1 MFLSRIPFFRKMI
14 VLGIEGSAHT
24 FGVGI
29 FDGKRILANARD
41 VYSTMEGG
49 MIPNV
54 VAAHHKNVKEK
65 VLEHALRDA
74 RISMDAVD
82 LIAYTQGPGLAPALL
97 VGRDFAVALA
107 KQHGKKLIGVNH
119 IVAHLEIGLFC
130 SKAKDPVFLFCSG
143 ANTQVIVHEDKYR
156 VFGEALSI
164 AVGNALDKFARAIG
178 LGFPGGPKVEELAK
192 KGKYVELPYSVKGM
206 DVDFSGIVTRAVQL
220 YKKGVSKEDLCF
232 SLQETCF
239 AMLIEVTERALAH
252 CEKKEVL
259 LIGGVAANKRFS
271 EMLDTMCTARGAKA
285 YTVPLEYAGDQGAMI
300 AYQGWLESGRTQ
312 EDFDIDP
319 KWRIDEIETFWKK

>member
-1 MFLSRIPFFRKMI
+1 MN
-14 VLGIEGSAHT
+14 VLAIESSAHT
-24 FGVGI
+24 FSVGI
-29 FDGKRILANARD
+29 FDGKNILANARD
-41 VYSTMEGG
+41 VFSTEKGG
-49 MIPNV
+49 MIPKM
-54 VAAHHKNVKEK
+54 VAEHHILVKEK
-65 VLEHALRDA
+65 VFIEALKEAQLTMKD
-74 RISMDAVD
+74 VD

-97 VGRDFAVALA
+97 VGRDFAVSLA
-107 KQHGKKLIGVNH
+107 KEYKKKLIGVNH
-119 IVAHLEIGLFC
+119 IAAHLEIGLFC
-130 SKAKDPVFLFCSG
+130 TKAHDPIFLFCSG

-164 AVGNALDKFARAIG
+164 AVGNALDKFAREIG

-192 KGKYVELPYSVKGM
+192 KGKYVQLPYSVKGM

-220 YKKGVSKEDLCF
+220 YKKGVAKEDLCF

-271 EMLDTMCTARGAKA
+271 EMLDVMCTQRGAKA
-285 YTVPLEYAGDQGAMI
+285 YTVPLMYAGDQGAMI
-300 AYQGWLESGRTQ
+300 AYQGWLERKREQ
-312 EDFDIDP
+312 KEFDINP
-319 KWRIDEIETFWKK
+319 KWRVDEVETFWKK